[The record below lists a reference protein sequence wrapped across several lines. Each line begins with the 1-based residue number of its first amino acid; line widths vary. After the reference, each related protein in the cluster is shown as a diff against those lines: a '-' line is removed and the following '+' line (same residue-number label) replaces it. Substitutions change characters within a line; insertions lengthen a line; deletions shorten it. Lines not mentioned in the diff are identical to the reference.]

1 MKRIYALLQKWDF
14 EKHEY
19 IPFLSPAGL
28 DAVLIGNK
36 DTICRCAECGTE
48 MLYGDSY
55 TSIRIHDNYGF
66 GYAVC
71 RNCSRKEWEERRRL
85 EGKR

>member
-1 MKRIYALLQKWDF
+1 MKKEYALLQKWDY
-14 EKHEY
+14 ESHTYK
-19 IPFLSPAGL
+19 PFYSPAGHEVML
-28 DAVLIGNK
+28 TGDPDI
-36 DTICRCAECGTE
+36 ICRCAECGKK
-48 MLYGDSY
+48 MRYGDGY
-55 TSIRIHDNYGF
+55 TSIRIHDKYGF